1 MRVILKKDI
10 KGLGRINQ
18 IVTVKDG
25 YAKNFLFKNNLAV
38 MVNDKSLNDL
48 NKTLTKQ
55 AEFEA
60 EQVKKFTEIKNKI
73 EKINLEFTLKTNKDK
88 TFGAISV
95 TQIIDELK
103 SKHQI
108 TIDKFM
114 INNQDKKF
122 DLGVHIIQI
131 ELYKSIVAKL
141 NINVKPEK

>member
-1 MRVILKKDI
+1 MRVILKKDV
-10 KGLGRINQ
+10 KGLGKINQ

-55 AEFEA
+55 AEFEE

-73 EKINLEFTLKTNKDK
+73 EKINLEFKLKTNKDK

-103 SKHQI
+103 SKHKI

-122 DLGVHIIQI
+122 DLGIHIIQI
-131 ELYKSIVAKL
+131 ELHKNVVAKL